1 METTIGNMDY
11 DYFTFLFLSV
21 IFSTNHFLSH
31 SILTPSAFRIVVKEG
46 EEKEEKNPLFQLLSP
61 LISSTCIRMLY
72 ETFAK
77 LGLF

>member
-11 DYFTFLFLSV
+11 DYFTFLFMSV

-46 EEKEEKNPLFQLLSP
+46 EEKEEKNPLF
-61 LISSTCIRMLY
+61 
-72 ETFAK
+72 
-77 LGLF
+77 